1 MYVTNMVINSI
12 YVCSNLYNNVET
24 YGSSFSWLLHL
35 ESSVLIDKIVMNTDN
50 ACKVAWEK
58 LRLIIKGN

>member
-1 MYVTNMVINSI
+1 MCAVTYTTMLKPMEFFLVAA
-12 YVCSNLYNNVET
+12 
-24 YGSSFSWLLHL
+24 L